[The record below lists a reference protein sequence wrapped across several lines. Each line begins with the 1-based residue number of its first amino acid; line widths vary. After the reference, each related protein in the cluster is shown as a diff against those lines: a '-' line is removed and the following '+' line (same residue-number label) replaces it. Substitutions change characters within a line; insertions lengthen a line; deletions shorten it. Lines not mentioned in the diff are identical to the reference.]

1 MKSKFGTALA
11 LSAVLLTGTAAAAI
25 NTHALIRPTES
36 TLGTTTTTLLPPID
50 MVSAGT
56 PQPTASAPGAGAA
69 TSSSNEPPVSQPEVD
84 AIPTVAVTPVATPSP
99 KPVYGNPNPGTGG
112 NDDEGDDDEENDD
125 DGDDD

>member
-1 MKSKFGTALA
+1 MKSKFGTTLA
-11 LSAVLLTGTAAAAI
+11 LTAVLLTGTAAAAI
-25 NTHALIRPTES
+25 NTQALISPTES

-69 TSSSNEPPVSQPEVD
+69 TSSGNETPVAQPEAD
-84 AIPTVAVTPVATPSP
+84 AVPTIAVTPVATPSP
-99 KPVYGNPNPGTGG
+99 KPVYGNPNPSTG
-112 NDDEGDDDEENDD
+112 DDEGDDGEENDD